1 MSCAGRKQS
10 HDSSEEAGEEKS
22 SKDHWILGIS
32 RISQKEGGDWHSG
45 MLETEKTEGSWSVPV
60 HHPDLISSGHPSLKP
75 SDRSVHISEAP
86 KACLL
91 HALTTS
97 VSFYIPL
104 QPSTHPLFWPRPLF
118 IQPPPHFGPCP
129 VLPQQIHPDGCQL
142 SSMSTPLQKQL
153 SQWRQAWA
161 ADVNQGSTVIN

>member
-32 RISQKEGGDWHSG
+32 RISQKEGGIDTVGCLKLRQQRVAGQYQFTTLNWSLPATQAWNH
-45 MLETEKTEGSWSVPV
+45 KTALSTFRGPQS
-60 HHPDLISSGHPSLKP
+60 LSSAS
-75 SDRSVHISEAP
+75 
-86 KACLL
+86 
-91 HALTTS
+91 LTTS

-104 QPSTHPLFWPRPLF
+104 QPSTHPLFWPRPLFF

-153 SQWRQAWA
+153 SQRRQAWA